1 MSTTQ
6 HTGHYNLPTF
16 GDNPNDR
23 PSWRGDF
30 TDAMTKI
37 DNQMYANAT
46 NTTTATAAANNAT
59 AAANNA
65 KKAADAAT
73 ELAQANKSNIAKQES
88 YFNALGVTSVPTAQ
102 NLMSTIN
109 GKAENTALTAL
120 QGKVSTLSDTV
131 SGKANA
137 VDVYTKAQS
146 DTTFT
151 KQGGY
156 AGTAKTLNDRISAN
170 TSSISTVNSSLDS
183 LRKNGVAPVK
193 VYHSTDDVYG
203 AKIEYT
209 AYYSPLIK
217 LVMVNV
223 VVTGS
228 STNWAPGWNGA
239 EGDPM
244 PQQYRPTRDIRQ
256 LLDVFVGAGHTMPAH
271 LLFGINTPGIPYVVQ
286 TGPDTTTQSNLNIS
300 GSVSYFISD

>member
-37 DNQMYANAT
+37 DNQMYTNAT
-46 NTTTATAAANNAT
+46 NATTATAAANNANT
-59 AAANNA
+59 AAQQA
-65 KKAADAAT
+65 KKAANDAAG
-73 ELAQANKSNIAKQES
+73 LAQANKTDIDEQKS
-88 YFNALGVTSVPTAQ
+88 YFSALGVTSVPTAQ

-120 QGKVSTLSDTV
+120 RGTVSTLSDTV
-131 SGKANA
+131 RGKADAAN
-137 VDVYTKAQS
+137 VYTKAQS

-156 AGTAKTLNDRISAN
+156 AGTAQALSSRISDNA
-170 TSSISTVNSSLDS
+170 SRISTMNSALDS
-183 LRKNGVAPVK
+183 LKKDGVAPVK

-203 AKIEYT
+203 AKVDYT

-217 LVMVNV
+217 LVTLSV
-223 VVTGS
+223 VVTGNA
-228 STNWAPGWNGA
+228 TNWAPGWNGA
-239 EGDPM
+239 EGDPL
-244 PQQYRPTRDIRQ
+244 PKQYRPSTDVRQILDI
-256 LLDVFVGAGHTMPAH
+256 FVGPGNTVPAH
-271 LLFGINTPGIPYVVQ
+271 LLCGINTPGVPYVFQ
-286 TGPDTTTQSNLNIS
+286 AGPSATTQSNLNIS
-300 GSVSYFISD
+300 ANVSYFVGI